1 MSVKLVRTKI
11 SFTTLISLAIKLP
24 LSARRIKNAWAIT
37 VRVLAK
43 TVSSVLLIG
52 KHVLKIDALT
62 NVHYGNAPPAN
73 MVNVHTKSPVANAL
87 MTLIAKKILGVV
99 LGSNAS
105 IFAKSKHVDTKK
117 PAKKECVTLI
127 DHDFITNFQD

>member
-1 MSVKLVRTKI
+1 
-11 SFTTLISLAIKLP
+11 
-24 LSARRIKNAWAIT
+24 
-37 VRVLAK
+37 
-43 TVSSVLLIG
+43 
-52 KHVLKIDALT
+52 
-62 NVHYGNAPPAN
+62 

-117 PAKKECVTLI
+117 PAKKECVTRI